1 MFTKRKILEKK
12 LRPAL
17 EAEYTMIGEPLI
29 YSIKYAPR
37 HRMRPVHFFRTIQH
51 RSMIRCYFDDYRRAD
66 IPVVLLVR
74 FYVSP
79 PESETI
85 SVADLES
92 EKRAAVKAHELC
104 DYLLAFLEVLK
115 DALVHNYRQFVK
127 IDVQK
132 FYSSNPRTVFQFIRY
147 DYYVKLQN
155 RNPANAE
162 TQSVSA
168 VRVKGRVQPEYVWD
182 VATEGES
189 EESDTGEFSI
199 ADWSSV
205 CDNPLSYPSDV
216 ESSRKTKNPQASV
229 PTHEKARR
237 GQPRKVPE

>member
-17 EAEYTMIGEPLI
+17 EAEYTMAGEPLI

-79 PESETI
+79 PEQET
-85 SVADLES
+85 VPPADLQS

-127 IDVQK
+127 IDAQK

-155 RNPANAE
+155 RDPANAE

-182 VATEGES
+182 GETEREC
-189 EESDTGEFSI
+189 EEPDTYEFSI
-199 ADWSSV
+199 TDGPSS
-205 CDNPLSYPSDV
+205 CDNTLSHSSDV
-216 ESSRKTKNPQASV
+216 KS
-229 PTHEKARR
+229 
-237 GQPRKVPE
+237 PRKAKVKTSPVSTHKKA